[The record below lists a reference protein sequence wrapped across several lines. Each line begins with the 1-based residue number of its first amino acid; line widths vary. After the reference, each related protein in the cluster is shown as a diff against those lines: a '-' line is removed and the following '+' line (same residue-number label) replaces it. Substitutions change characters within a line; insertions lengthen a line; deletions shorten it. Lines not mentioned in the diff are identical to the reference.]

1 MMSEIVP
8 NGLSSPVR
16 KNAKLRF
23 WLWPVRL
30 MGKFWKSPVPP
41 GLWIA
46 NRFFQNVLDVN
57 NDIPWMVH
65 FTSRVVGD
73 VTIGKNVWISFAV
86 SGGCY
91 IQGGNGIVI
100 GDDTIFA
107 PGVKIISADHDPADL
122 KRWKK
127 EKPVVIGKNCWI
139 GANAV
144 ILPGVELGD
153 NVIVGAGAVV
163 TKSFPSNVT
172 IVGVPAKS
180 FETHLDDKDMSLS
193 STVLNVLE

>member
-1 MMSEIVP
+1 MTKA
-8 NGLSSPVR
+8 PVR

-41 GLWIA
+41 GLWLV
-46 NRFFQNVLDVN
+46 NKLCQNVLDIN

-65 FTSRVVGD
+65 FTSRVTGRI
-73 VTIGKNVWISFAV
+73 TIGENVWVSFAV

-91 IQGGNGIVI
+91 IQGGNGVFI
-100 GDDTIFA
+100 GANTIFA
-107 PGVKIISADHDPADL
+107 PGVKIISANHAYGQFGKWEIDNPII
-122 KRWKK
+122 
-127 EKPVVIGKNCWI
+127 IGRNCWI

-153 NVIVGAGAVV
+153 NVIVAAGAVV
-163 TKSFPSNVT
+163 TKSYPDSM
-172 IVGVPAKS
+172 IVGGIPAKPLVD
-180 FETHLDDKDMSLS
+180 LDKS
-193 STVLNVLE
+193 SI